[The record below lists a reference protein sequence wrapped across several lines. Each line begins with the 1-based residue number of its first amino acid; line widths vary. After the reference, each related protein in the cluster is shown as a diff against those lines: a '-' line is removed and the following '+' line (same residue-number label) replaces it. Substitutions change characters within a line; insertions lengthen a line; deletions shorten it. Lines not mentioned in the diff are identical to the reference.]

1 MGILF
6 KVYRRLRYITKIKGN
21 GRFLFNRKDILQIAK
36 SSDIVI
42 NQMLQFCGGRY
53 KHCSVPSLLL
63 VENGAKIKCDNFSF
77 YYGSDIQVFKGAY
90 LKLGKN
96 SFINSGCKLRCHKE
110 ITIGD
115 NCAISHDFTVMDS
128 DAHAL
133 NGSRNTNPVH
143 IGNHVW
149 IGTRV
154 TILNGVTIGDDAVI
168 AAGALVTQDVP
179 ARCLAGG
186 VPAKVIKENVDWEI

>member
-63 VENGAKIKCDNFSF
+63 VENGAK
-77 YYGSDIQVFKGAY
+77 
-90 LKLGKN
+90 
-96 SFINSGCKLRCHKE
+96 
-110 ITIGD
+110 
-115 NCAISHDFTVMDS
+115 
-128 DAHAL
+128 
-133 NGSRNTNPVH
+133 
-143 IGNHVW
+143 
-149 IGTRV
+149 
-154 TILNGVTIGDDAVI
+154 
-168 AAGALVTQDVP
+168 
-179 ARCLAGG
+179 
-186 VPAKVIKENVDWEI
+186 

>member
-96 SFINSGCKLRCHKE
+96 SFINTGCKLRCH
-110 ITIGD
+110 
-115 NCAISHDFTVMDS
+115 
-128 DAHAL
+128 
-133 NGSRNTNPVH
+133 
-143 IGNHVW
+143 
-149 IGTRV
+149 
-154 TILNGVTIGDDAVI
+154 
-168 AAGALVTQDVP
+168 Q
-179 ARCLAGG
+179 
-186 VPAKVIKENVDWEI
+186 